1 MILLQNIGWFLF
13 LIGVM
18 ILVHEAGHYLAARY
32 FDVYIEAFSFGFGP
46 RLFGFRRGE
55 TDFRVCAIPF
65 GGYVKM
71 AGEQPTDEQA
81 NDPRSFLNKARWQ
94 RLIIAF
100 AGPFMNI
107 VLAIVLLTGLYMW
120 HYPKPINADAPA
132 TIGYIA
138 PNSPAAQAGLQEGD
152 IIVAVDGKAHPTW
165 EQVWLREV
173 ADADKTITVVVRRN
187 GQESSH
193 TFAPSL
199 DEKTGL
205 SHTGWADQSEMR
217 IEGVLAGMD
226 ADKAGLKPGDQLVT
240 VNGQVIRSIER
251 LQEVLKAGNGQP
263 VNVVYSREGQNH
275 AVSITPVFK
284 KEDNRWLL
292 GVQIKSA
299 VELVQLS
306 FPDALRESLRH
317 NGDNA
322 YLIFGFLKD
331 IVAQRMSPKRLEGPI
346 RIAKVSG
353 DAARAGS
360 MAFIELMAM
369 VSMNLAIFNLL
380 PIPILDGG
388 VILLLLIEMIMRRD
402 LSMPVKET
410 VFKLGFA
417 FLMMIVVFVL
427 YNDITKTF

>member
-1 MILLQNIGWFLF
+1 MAFLQNIWWFLV

-18 ILVHEAGHYLAARY
+18 ILVHEAGHYFAARF

-55 TDFRVCAIPF
+55 TDFKVCAIPF

-81 NDPRSFLNKARWQ
+81 GDPRSFLNKPRWQ
-94 RLIIAF
+94 RLIIAA

-107 VLAIVLLTGLYMW
+107 VLSIVLLTGLFMW
-120 HYPKPINADAPA
+120 HYPKPVNPDAAA

-138 PNSPAAQAGLQEGD
+138 PGSPAANAGLAEGD
-152 IIVAVDGKAHPTW
+152 VIVAVDGKAHPTW

-173 ADADKTITVVVRRN
+173 ADADKTINVVVRRGN
-187 GQESSH
+187 QESTH

-217 IEGVLAGMD
+217 IEGVLSGMD
-226 ADKAGLKPGDQLVT
+226 AEKAGLKSGDQLVT
-240 VNGQVIRSIER
+240 VNGQVIRSVER
-251 LQEVLKAGNGQP
+251 LQDVLKAGNGQP
-263 VNVVYSREGQNH
+263 VNVVYSRDGQNH
-275 AVSITPVFK
+275 VVAITPLFK

-292 GVQIKSA
+292 GVQIKPP
-299 VELVQLS
+299 VIITQLP
-306 FPDALRESLRH
+306 FFEAAQESLRV

-322 YLIFGFLKD
+322 YLIAGFLRDMVERK
-331 IVAQRMSPKRLEGPI
+331 MSPKRLEGPI

-353 DAARAGS
+353 EAARAGS

-388 VILLLLIEMIMRRD
+388 VILLLLIEMTMRRD

-427 YNDITKTF
+427 YNDISKTF